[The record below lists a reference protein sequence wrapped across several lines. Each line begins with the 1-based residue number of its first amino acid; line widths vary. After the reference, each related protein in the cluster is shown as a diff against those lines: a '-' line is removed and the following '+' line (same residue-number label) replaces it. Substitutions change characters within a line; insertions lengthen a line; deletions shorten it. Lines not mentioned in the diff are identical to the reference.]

1 MKKLHK
7 GKIMRIKPLVSSLI
21 LITLLGGC
29 SLFGHNPTTVPQ
41 PPKTIDNS
49 SPILLPQIGSS
60 TQSSVSESSAAHSN
74 ESQATRFK
82 TITET
87 RTPGGGVSKVNVD
100 NPAGG
105 MPDYYLAP
113 SQLPTDTNNNPD
125 KLSPPSWEWSW

>member
-7 GKIMRIKPLVSSLI
+7 GKMMRIKTMVSSLI

-29 SLFGHNPTTVPQ
+29 SLFGNNPTTVPQ

-49 SPILLPQIGSS
+49 DQILLPQIGNS
-60 TQSSVSESSAAHSN
+60 TQSSVSESAAAHAN

>member
-1 MKKLHK
+1 MQ
-7 GKIMRIKPLVSSLI
+7 IKTLIYNLI
-21 LITLLGGC
+21 LVTLLGGC

-41 PPKTIDNS
+41 PPKTIES
-49 SPILLPQIGSS
+49 SAPILLPQIGNPA
-60 TQSSVSESSAAHSN
+60 QSSVSESTAAKTN

>member
-1 MKKLHK
+1 M
-7 GKIMRIKPLVSSLI
+7 MRIKTMVSSLI

-29 SLFGHNPTTVPQ
+29 SMFGNNPTTVPQ
-41 PPKTIDNS
+41 PPKTINNS
-49 SPILLPQIGSS
+49 DQILLPQIGNS
-60 TQSSVSESSAAHSN
+60 TQSSVSESAAAHAN

>member
-1 MKKLHK
+1 MPPGFMWTYKKL
-7 GKIMRIKPLVSSLI
+7 
-21 LITLLGGC
+21 
-29 SLFGHNPTTVPQ
+29 
-41 PPKTIDNS
+41 TIDNS
-49 SPILLPQIGSS
+49 APILLPQIGSS
-60 TQSSVSESSAAHSN
+60 TQSSVSESAAAHSN